1 MNRLTVTT
9 SVENRYARTCD
20 QPSVL
25 TGAFENRPSAKVG
38 LKTTVRSNSLVFAA
52 QFEFIGHKSGNLR
65 D

>member
-9 SVENRYARTCD
+9 SVEDRYAHTCD

-25 TGAFENRPSAKVG
+25 TGAFETRLSVKVG
-38 LKTTVRSNSLVFAA
+38 LETTVRSNSLVFAA